1 MAPSAI
7 CSTSGAISGTP
18 TESGD
23 FAVTVTVSDSAEG
36 QVEDEFN
43 IAVSPILNADDY
55 AALQALYD
63 RNGGKNWTNNTNWD
77 VSSETP
83 PDANDVDQW
92 HVVDSRV
99 TKIELSTSIKVVAS
113 EEILATLSGI
123 DPEVI
128 TADDFV

>member
-1 MAPSAI
+1 M
-7 CSTSGAISGTP
+7 
-18 TESGD
+18 
-23 FAVTVTVSDSAEG
+23 SD
-36 QVEDEFN
+36 
-43 IAVSPILNADDY
+43 
-55 AALQALYD
+55 
-63 RNGGKNWTNNTNWD
+63 
-77 VSSETP
+77 
-83 PDANDVDQW
+83 DVDQW